1 MNLKSKV
8 KTSLLWTFGDQIVS
22 QVALLLFGILLARM
36 LSPSIFGVVG
46 MVTIFSN
53 FAVLFIDMGFGVAL
67 IQKID
72 ATEEHFSSV
81 FWLNLLIGILLY
93 VFFYSIAPLIS
104 QFYNIPDLIIFVR
117 VICLTFIITSLTS
130 VQSNLLV
137 RDLHFKKKV
146 IFNWIAILLGY
157 IVAFIL
163 AYRNYGAWSLVWM
176 TLITASTNSILYWI
190 TSKWYPKFVFSF
202 SKIKELSKLGL
213 NVLGDTSIN
222 YWSRNYDNFI
232 IGRVL
237 GSSDLGLYTRAYSLM
252 LLPLRNLTSVFSK
265 VMFPAFSKK
274 QNDLPTI
281 KYHYLNII
289 KHIALVSFPLMIGLS
304 LVSKEF
310 VLLVFG
316 IKWVKMIPILAILSA
331 LGPLQSIGSL
341 NGLIYNS
348 LGKANIAF
356 RVSLVVNFIL
366 IIALTIGVN
375 FGIIGIT
382 WSYFTACVLIF
393 IPMYNTAI
401 RQINTT
407 LLEVFL
413 TLKGIL
419 IATLLMALVI
429 LVTTMYLNTNLLLS
443 FCFKIIIGSIIYLFS
458 VYYFEKKLFW
468 DLIYKLKKGVAKI
481 AQLRNNNT
489 P

>member
-1 MNLKSKV
+1 MNLKNKV
-8 KTSLLWTFGDQIVS
+8 KTSLIWTFSDQIFS
-22 QVALLLFGILLARM
+22 QVVLLVFGVLLARM
-36 LSPSIFGVVG
+36 LSPSVYGIVG

-67 IQKID
+67 TQKLD

-81 FWLNLLIGILLY
+81 FWFNLVIGVVLY
-93 VFFYSIAPLIS
+93 IFFYAMAPLIS
-104 QFYNIPDLIIFVR
+104 QFYKLPELINFVR
-117 VICLTFIITSLTS
+117 VICFSFIITSLTS

-146 IFNWIAILLGY
+146 IFNWISIILGY
-157 IVAFIL
+157 VVAFIL
-163 AYRNYGAWSLVWM
+163 AYNEYGAWALVWM
-176 TLITASTNSILYWI
+176 TLVTVTTNSILYWV
-190 TSKWYPKFVFSF
+190 SSSWHPKFIFHWV
-202 SKIKELSKLGL
+202 KIKELSKIGL

-237 GSSDLGLYTRAYSLM
+237 GSTDLGIYTRAYSLM

-265 VMFPAFSKK
+265 VMFPAFSKM
-274 QNDLPTI
+274 QNDLSSI
-281 KYHYLNII
+281 KYHYLNMI
-289 KHIALVSFPLMIGLS
+289 KHIALLSFPLMIGLS

-316 IKWVKMIPILAILSA
+316 IKWIKMIPILAILSA

-356 RVSLVVNFIL
+356 RVSIFVNITLV
-366 IIALTIGVN
+366 IALTIGVN

-382 WSYFTACVLIF
+382 WSYFIACLLIF

-401 RQINTT
+401 KQINVS
-407 LLEVFL
+407 LLEAFL
-413 TLKGIL
+413 TLKGII
-419 IATLLMALVI
+419 IATSIMAIVLLVMNSLV
-429 LVTTMYLNTNLLLS
+429 NFNLIISLIS
-443 FCFKIIIGSIIYLFS
+443 KIIVAFFVYSMII
-458 VYYFEKKLFW
+458 YYFERKLLNELKDKLIDSIKRKPQKK
-468 DLIYKLKKGVAKI
+468 ISA
-481 AQLRNNNT
+481 
-489 P
+489 